1 MQATELTPRT
11 KEILLKFFDYL
22 EVSASRQRG
31 GASRFVREQR
41 ISAEEIREVARTGKA
56 LILS

>member
-1 MQATELTPRT
+1 MEINQLTPRT

-22 EVSASRQRG
+22 ECASSRSRG
-31 GASRFVREQR
+31 GVTRFIREQR
-41 ISAEEIREVARTGKA
+41 ISGAEAREAAKVGKA